1 LIQAWK
7 TGHSHSIRGE
17 IGGIII
23 FVLVIWIGFAADMLL
38 PLEKFGLIPRRAT
51 GLYGII
57 FMPFLH
63 GSLGHIISNTVPLLV
78 LMLLL
83 AGSRPS
89 SVIIVASVIFLSGLL
104 LWLFGRPI
112 IHIGASGLV
121 FGLITFLIFYGLFE
135 KRILSIV
142 VSLLVGFLYGGSLFT
157 GVMPGQT
164 GISWDGHFC
173 GAAAGI
179 IIAWVVT
186 RK

>member
-1 LIQAWK
+1 MSKAWK

-17 IGGIII
+17 IGGIIMFI
-23 FVLVIWIGFAADMLL
+23 LVIWISFAADLML
-38 PLEKFGLIPRRAT
+38 PLERFGLIPRRGA
-51 GLYGII
+51 GLFGIF

-63 GSLGHIISNTVPLLV
+63 GSLGHIISNTVPLFV

-89 SVIIVASVIFLSGLL
+89 SVIIVASVTFLSGLL
-104 LWLFGRPI
+104 LWLFGRRI

-135 KRILSIV
+135 KRILSII

-157 GVMPGQT
+157 GVMPGQA

-179 IIAWVVT
+179 IIAWLVT